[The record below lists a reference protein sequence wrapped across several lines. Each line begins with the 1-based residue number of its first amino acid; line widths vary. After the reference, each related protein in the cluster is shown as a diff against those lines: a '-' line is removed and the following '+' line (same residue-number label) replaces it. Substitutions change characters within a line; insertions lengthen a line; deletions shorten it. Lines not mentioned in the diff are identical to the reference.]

1 MSSVRLSTTS
11 YVVLGMIAL
20 RGPSTSYDLKR
31 AVGHSVGYFWHF
43 PHAQLYSEPQRLAE
57 LGLLRLDAEREGR
70 RRKTFS
76 ITDRGRQALR
86 AWLAEPTNE
95 HLEMRDIAELK
106 LFFNEAGEP
115 QNVLNLAREQVKQHE
130 QRIGVYQEMQRRF
143 GDRPE
148 VAARMVTLQLGLEM
162 EYATLRFW
170 TALAEEVDGTDRPA
184 LPAEYLPGLVRRLDA
199 TRGSA

>member
-1 MSSVRLSTTS
+1 MSPVRLSTTS

-31 AVGHSVGYFWHF
+31 ATGHSVGYFWHF
-43 PHAQLYSEPQRLAE
+43 PHAQLYSEPQRLAA
-57 LGLLRLDAEREGR
+57 LGLLHLNAEREGR

-76 ITDRGRQALR
+76 ITERGRAALR

-95 HLEMRDIAELK
+95 HFEMRDIAELK

-115 QNVLNLAREQVKQHE
+115 QNVVNLAREQVKQHE
-130 QRIGVYQEMQRRF
+130 QRIGVYQEMQHRF
-143 GDRPE
+143 GDRPD

-162 EYATLRFW
+162 EYAALRFW

-184 LPAEYLPGLVRRLDA
+184 LPAEYLPGLMRRLDA
-199 TRGSA
+199 TRGPA

>member
-31 AVGHSVGYFWHF
+31 AMGHSVGYFWHF

-95 HLEMRDIAELK
+95 HFEMRDIAELK